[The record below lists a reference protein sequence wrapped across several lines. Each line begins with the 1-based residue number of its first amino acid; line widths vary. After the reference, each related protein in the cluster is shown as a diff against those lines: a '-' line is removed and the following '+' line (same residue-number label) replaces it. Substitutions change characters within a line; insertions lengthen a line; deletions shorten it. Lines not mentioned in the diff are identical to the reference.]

1 MAVVCAAVV
10 VMIVGSYRR
19 SAWLGLGWIQNG
31 DGSSGS
37 FQISTEGMKY
47 DTATIKIDTAVLS

>member
-19 SAWLGLGWIQNG
+19 YPWLGLGWVQNG
-31 DGSSGS
+31 DGKLRLVPNINGKN
-37 FQISTEGMKY
+37 E
-47 DTATIKIDTAVLS
+47 V